1 MMLSIKILVF
11 KEQLAKKLVDWY
23 VGPYIIEEIIST
35 NTVKLKLLTTMRIHL
50 FVNVSWVIR
59 YRELVKRQRVEEPK
73 LVEVDREEE

>member
-11 KEQLAKKLVDWY
+11 KEQLTRKLVDWY

>member
-11 KEQLAKKLVDWY
+11 KEQLARKLVDWY